1 MDCYLADYDE
11 TEFKK
16 VPKEKL
22 DDLLSMIPQLFFFS
36 FIWSIGTTTTL

>member
-1 MDCYLADYDE
+1 MDCYLADYEE

-22 DDLLSMIPQLFFFS
+22 DDLLTMIP
-36 FIWSIGTTTTL
+36 